1 MTDVLGCSLGKIVD
15 LDQDSVND
23 YARHT
28 ARRSNKGANTQRNT
42 EDSGPKSRHIA
53 DNVVAAMI
61 VNVVVLSDCEDET
74 RVAVETTPLSI
85 PKHNL
90 PKGLDN

>member
-1 MTDVLGCSLGKIVD
+1 
-15 LDQDSVND
+15 
-23 YARHT
+23 
-28 ARRSNKGANTQRNT
+28 
-42 EDSGPKSRHIA
+42 
-53 DNVVAAMI
+53 VVAAMI